1 MYLAKTHA
9 AAAECRRFRTLGC
22 AAQEVR
28 IFFFFLVVFLV
39 VVLEHQTTADHLPE
53 SVTSVKLKN
62 VD

>member
-22 AAQEVR
+22 AAQVVR
-28 IFFFFLVVFLV
+28 IFFFFVVFLV
-39 VVLEHQTTADHLPE
+39 VVLEHQTTVDHLPE